1 APLRRLEAAVAE
13 GRIKGLARGLAY
25 RLIESGG
32 VLDRAEVRAETR
44 ALSPGERRILRGLGV
59 RIGAFSLYMP
69 GLLTPEA
76 RALTQ
81 ALILREAPHWR
92 PPPDG
97 LSLLPQ
103 PTPGARALPAYGLRA
118 VGRHAAP
125 VEHLER
131 LDEL

>member
-1 APLRRLEAAVAE
+1 
-13 GRIKGLARGLAY
+13 
-25 RLIESGG
+25 
-32 VLDRAEVRAETR
+32 
-44 ALSPGERRILRGLGV
+44 GV

-103 PTPGARALPAYGLRA
+103 PTPGARALAAYGLRA

-125 VEHLER
+125 VEQLER
-131 LDEL
+131 LDELLRGGVKQGAGILFSGAARDDLGWSETEAA